1 MAVDKNMT
9 IRELIIAHP
18 EAAEVLFEM
27 GMHCV
32 GCAMASGETIEEA
45 AIVHG
50 MNPDELMK
58 KIEAVISKDNNE

>member
-1 MAVDKNMT
+1 MT
-9 IRELIIAHP
+9 IRELIINYP
-18 EAAEVLFEM
+18 EAAQVLLEM

-50 MNPDELMK
+50 MDPDELSK
-58 KIEAVISKDNNE
+58 KIESIVSNSSEGGEKDGN